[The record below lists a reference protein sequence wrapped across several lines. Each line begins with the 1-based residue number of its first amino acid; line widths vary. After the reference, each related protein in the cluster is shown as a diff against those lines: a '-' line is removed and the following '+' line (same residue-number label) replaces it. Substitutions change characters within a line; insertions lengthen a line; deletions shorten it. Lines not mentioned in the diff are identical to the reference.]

1 MSEDLV
7 NQLTLNFLISK
18 NQLQKLNK
26 KIKDDASV
34 LLKADKEVYGSRI
47 KYLFNQLIND
57 QSPDD
62 LMIDV
67 RNSFDLFI
75 NKCIYYLKE
84 CDHNELI
91 EKERGEISEDINFE
105 QEERDIELGNYV
117 ENENNQEDEEDDED
131 EQEDEDEQ
139 DEQDEQ
145 DEEQDEQ
152 DEEQDEEKEL
162 SKQPTLHIKEK
173 YTNKTKSQGVE
184 DIQKL
189 PLNWFN
195 NVRQNYKKNQIIP
208 RRTEIKFTDGSIN
221 NGKKKI

>member
-26 KIKDDASV
+26 KIKEDASD
-34 LLKADKEVYGSRI
+34 LLKTDKEIYGSRI
-47 KYLFNQLIND
+47 KQLFNDLIKD

-84 CDHNELI
+84 CDHNELL

-117 ENENNQEDEEDDED
+117 ENSNEQEEEDEEEED
-131 EQEDEDEQ
+131 E
-139 DEQDEQ
+139 
-145 DEEQDEQ
+145 EEQEL
-152 DEEQDEEKEL
+152 DEEKEL
-162 SKQPTLHIKEK
+162 SKHPTLLIKEK

>member
-26 KIKDDASV
+26 KIKEDASD
-34 LLKADKEVYGSRI
+34 LLKTDKEIYGSRI
-47 KYLFNQLIND
+47 KQLFNDLIKD

-84 CDHNELI
+84 CDHNELL

-105 QEERDIELGNYV
+105 QEERDIELGKYV
-117 ENENNQEDEEDDED
+117 ENSNEQEEEDEEEED
-131 EQEDEDEQ
+131 E
-139 DEQDEQ
+139 
-145 DEEQDEQ
+145 EEQEL
-152 DEEQDEEKEL
+152 DEEKEL

>member
-26 KIKDDASV
+26 KIKEDASD
-34 LLKADKEVYGSRI
+34 LLKADKEFYKSRI
-47 KYLFNQLIND
+47 KQLFNDLIKD

-84 CDHNELI
+84 CDHNELL
-91 EKERGEISEDINFE
+91 EKEREEISEDINFE

-117 ENENNQEDEEDDED
+117 ENSNEQEEEDEEEEEEE
-131 EQEDEDEQ
+131 EQEEQ
-139 DEQDEQ
+139 E
-145 DEEQDEQ
+145 
-152 DEEQDEEKEL
+152 DEEKEL
-162 SKQPTLHIKEK
+162 SKQPTLLIKEK

>member
-26 KIKDDASV
+26 KIKEDASD
-34 LLKADKEVYGSRI
+34 LLKTDKEIYGSRI
-47 KYLFNQLIND
+47 KQLFNDLIKD

-84 CDHNELI
+84 CDHNELL

-117 ENENNQEDEEDDED
+117 ENSNEQEEEDEEEED
-131 EQEDEDEQ
+131 E
-139 DEQDEQ
+139 
-145 DEEQDEQ
+145 EEQEL
-152 DEEQDEEKEL
+152 DEEKEL
-162 SKQPTLHIKEK
+162 SKQPTLLIKEK

>member
-26 KIKDDASV
+26 KIKEDASD
-34 LLKADKEVYGSRI
+34 LLKTDKEIYGSRI
-47 KYLFNQLIND
+47 KQLFNDLIKD

-84 CDHNELI
+84 CDHNELL

-117 ENENNQEDEEDDED
+117 ENSNEQEEEDEEEEEEE
-131 EQEDEDEQ
+131 EQEEQ
-139 DEQDEQ
+139 E
-145 DEEQDEQ
+145 
-152 DEEQDEEKEL
+152 DEEKEL
-162 SKQPTLHIKEK
+162 SKQPTLLIKEK

>member
-26 KIKDDASV
+26 KIKEDASV
-34 LLKADKEVYGSRI
+34 LLKADKKIYGSRI
-47 KYLFNQLIND
+47 KQLFNELIND

-67 RNSFDLFI
+67 RNSFDLFL

-84 CDHNELI
+84 YDHNEMI
-91 EKERGEISEDINFE
+91 EKERGYIAEDINFE
-105 QEERDIELGNYV
+105 KEERDIELGNYV
-117 ENENNQEDEEDDED
+117 ENSN
-131 EQEDEDEQ
+131 
-139 DEQDEQ
+139 EQ
-145 DEEQDEQ
+145 DEEDQEDQE
-152 DEEQDEEKEL
+152 EEQEEEQEDQENEEL
-162 SKQPTLHIKEK
+162 DNDVEKIIPKQPTLFIKEK
-173 YTNKTKSQGVE
+173 FTNKTKSQGVE

-208 RRTEIKFTDGSIN
+208 RRSEIKLTDGPIYY
-221 NGKKKI
+221 GKKKI